1 MSRNLLNKYIWLLE
15 TIERHG
21 RLSRAELNDLWLAS
35 DISGGEPLARRT
47 FYNYRNGIEEIF
59 GISIAYNSA
68 TYEYFI
74 ENADA
79 TGELSGW
86 LINSMSINGMLSDA
100 GDIADRVMLEDVP
113 CDRRHQEV
121 SQG

>member
-47 FYNYRNGIEEIF
+47 FYNGSRKDRTYRPLSRWRGAH
-59 GISIAYNSA
+59 STTTA
-68 TYEYFI
+68 T
-74 ENADA
+74 A
-79 TGELSGW
+79 
-86 LINSMSINGMLSDA
+86 
-100 GDIADRVMLEDVP
+100 
-113 CDRRHQEV
+113 
-121 SQG
+121 

>member
-79 TGELSGW
+79 TGELIS
-86 LINSMSINGMLSDA
+86 SLSLQLNRVRQA
-100 GDIADRVMLEDVP
+100 AITTEIAEIVGGANALKKAKK
-113 CDRRHQEV
+113 
-121 SQG
+121 

>member
-79 TGELSGW
+79 TGELLS
-86 LINSMSINGMLSDA
+86 LIHI
-100 GDIADRVMLEDVP
+100 
-113 CDRRHQEV
+113 
-121 SQG
+121 

>member
-47 FYNYRNGIEEIF
+47 LNNYRHGI
-59 GISIAYNSA
+59 
-68 TYEYFI
+68 
-74 ENADA
+74 
-79 TGELSGW
+79 
-86 LINSMSINGMLSDA
+86 
-100 GDIADRVMLEDVP
+100 
-113 CDRRHQEV
+113 
-121 SQG
+121 